1 MRRELGQRLRGLRTA
16 RDMTV
21 AEAAERAGFSQ
32 SKLTK
37 IELAQAVAT
46 RDDVLKMLGVYEET
60 DPQQQDLLLAMVRA
74 GATKEWWEGHRA
86 LPPKFGSY
94 LGLESV
100 ATVMQAYET
109 TWCTGCCRPPTTPAR
124 CSAPYAPNCCRTR
137 STSSSSCGCAARRS

>member
-1 MRRELGQRLRGLRTA
+1 MTEAARNPTAVRRELGQRLRGLRTA
-16 RDMTV
+16 KDMTV
-21 AEAAERAGFSQ
+21 AEAAERVGFSQ

-46 RDDVLKMLGVYEET
+46 RDDVLKMLDVYEET
-60 DPQQQDLLLAMVRA
+60 DPQQQALLLAMVRV

-100 ATVMQAYET
+100 ATALQAYDT
-109 TWCTGCCRPPTTPAR
+109 HLVHGLLQTPDYAR
-124 CSAPYAPNCCRTR
+124 APRTR
-137 STSSSSCGCAARRS
+137 CPTSPCW